1 MLRRLIL
8 GLVVLYFVV
17 GCASVQLV
25 TKDGIPLPEEAL
37 QIVNPETGLMVEA
50 VFVRYYE
57 ESPESIYPSYL
68 LFDKINYLSNSETKE
83 TTHVI
88 LYLRVWNDNKIP
100 YKIIKY
106 IRYSDEMDNYT
117 RETMYEGKDPIK
129 HFQLQV
135 PVVEDKL
142 IQIQADVVDEEGEV
156 FFKLGYFD
164 IKFGRKGG
172 SVEEDNNS

>member
-8 GLVVLYFVV
+8 SLVVLYFVV
-17 GCASVQLV
+17 GCASIQLV

-83 TTHVI
+83 TTNVI
-88 LYLRVWNDNKIP
+88 LFLRIWNDNKIP
-100 YKIIKY
+100 YKIVKY
-106 IRYSDEMDNYT
+106 IRYGEEVDSFT
-117 RETMYEGKDPIK
+117 KKIIYEGKDSVK
-129 HFQLQV
+129 HFQLKV
-135 PVVEDKL
+135 PVVEGEL
-142 IQIQADVVDEEGEV
+142 IQIQADVVDGEGEV

-164 IKFGRKGG
+164 IKFGRREGIK
-172 SVEEDNNS
+172 ENNRQE

>member
-1 MLRRLIL
+1 MVKFKNLIAL
-8 GLVVLYFVV
+8 FIILFAF

-68 LFDKINYLSNSETKE
+68 LFDKINYLSNFETQR
-83 TTHVI
+83 TTNVI
-88 LYLRVWNDNKIP
+88 LFLRVWNDNKIP

-106 IRYSDEMDNYT
+106 IRYSDAVDDYT
-117 RETMYEGKDPIK
+117 KKLMYKGKDPIK
-129 HFQLQV
+129 HFQLKV
-135 PVVEDKL
+135 PIVEGGL
-142 IQIQADVVDEEGEV
+142 VQIQAVVVDGEGEV

-164 IKFGRKGG
+164 IKFGRGEGIK
-172 SVEEDNNS
+172 EDNR

>member
-1 MLRRLIL
+1 MLRKLIL
-8 GLVVLYFVV
+8 SLVVLYFVV
-17 GCASVQLV
+17 GCASIQLV

-37 QIVNPETGLMVEA
+37 QIINPETGLMVEA

-68 LFDKINYLSNSETKE
+68 LFDKINYLSKFETQK
-83 TTHVI
+83 TTNVI
-88 LYLRVWNDNKIP
+88 LFLRVWNDNKIP

-106 IRYSDEMDNYT
+106 IRYDNYT
-117 RETMYEGKDPIK
+117 KKIIYVGKDPIK

-135 PVVEDKL
+135 PIVEGEL
-142 IQIQADVVDEEGEV
+142 IQIQADVVDGEGEV

-164 IKFGRKGG
+164 IKFGP
-172 SVEEDNNS
+172 SM